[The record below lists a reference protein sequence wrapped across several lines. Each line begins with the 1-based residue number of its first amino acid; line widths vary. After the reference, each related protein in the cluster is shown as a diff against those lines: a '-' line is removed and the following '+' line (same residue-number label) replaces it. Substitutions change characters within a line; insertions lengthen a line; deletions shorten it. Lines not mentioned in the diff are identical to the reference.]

1 MTFGLAAPPSW
12 VAVAPEVP
20 VSNSI
25 LVTKAVSTAA
35 VIEINVA
42 ILINVFSP
50 RLSKPSPKEVVHRHG
65 YHNRHQESQYHE
77 QEKRHVRRL

>member
-1 MTFGLAAPPSW
+1 MIFGLAAPSSW
-12 VAVAPEVP
+12 VKDAPEVP
-20 VSNSI
+20 VSDSI
-25 LVTKAVSTAA
+25 FVTKAVSTAA

-42 ILINVFSP
+42 SLINVFSP

-77 QEKRHVRRL
+77 QGERHVRGL